1 VRKGNRDRR
10 DSLPLLL
17 VGSPALQISKS
28 GVKAAAAHEDSEDS
42 EELLEMLQKHTDCT
56 PNFAELN
63 ISEVSMMEET
73 AVVK

>member
-1 VRKGNRDRR
+1 MRKGNRDRR

-28 GVKAAAAHEDSEDS
+28 GVKAAAAHEDSE
-42 EELLEMLQKHTDCT
+42 ELLEMLQKHTDCT

-63 ISEVSMMEET
+63 ISEASMMEET
-73 AVVK
+73 AVVE